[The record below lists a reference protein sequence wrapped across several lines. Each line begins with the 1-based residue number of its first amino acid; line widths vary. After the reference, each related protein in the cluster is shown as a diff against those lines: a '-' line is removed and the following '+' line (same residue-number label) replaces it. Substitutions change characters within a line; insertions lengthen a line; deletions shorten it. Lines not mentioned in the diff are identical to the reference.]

1 MTLSIASK
9 QLLSPEGCSTAADGL
24 LINPQWLLVE
34 GNGRY
39 YSHVFL
45 DEIFPVTSGFRTFA
59 FWLLS
64 GLIKALKL
72 NI

>member
-34 GNGRY
+34 GNDSY
-39 YSHVFL
+39 YSH
-45 DEIFPVTSGFRTFA
+45 EIFPVTSGFRTFA